1 MMGALTKATK
11 TFSLDRS
18 ILADVKRTK
27 GDASE
32 SERVNQLLR
41 AALDLEKKA
50 ALDREAADFFARA
63 NRASS
68 RGRTGTAERKERRA
82 FQKASL
88 ATLARD

>member
-1 MMGALTKATK
+1 MGAITKATK

-41 AALDLEKKA
+41 AALDLEKKT

-63 NRASS
+63 NRAQ
-68 RGRTGTAERKERRA
+68 TAERKERRA

-88 ATLARD
+88 ATLARE